1 MKTMKVALL
10 ATAALAAVSV
20 AARADD
26 TAAIKAQL
34 EALNARIAQLEA
46 APSLPTGYS
55 LLTMTEVAPLVLT
68 GEKASDRSAI
78 KSSNRISILPTA
90 DAPASST
97 IDWDIEIRT
106 ALTYT
111 DINDD
116 NLVVIRRRRTTL
128 LHTAIVNADDE
139 DLSIHTR
146 ARVRVKATT
155 DTSVG
160 TVGVDVRVQGGAG
173 EFGGGADVVMNIAW
187 GWWQMTPEWTLGGGY
202 TGSLSDPGHGMDGYA
217 TFGTTI
223 AFGQGDQEQMRV
235 TYASGPLTWAVALE
249 DGDGAADI
257 DLGVASR
264 LDYAGD
270 AFSASLSG
278 YYGNADDNL
287 LITSDAW
294 QVAAGADFSLGD
306 MALISVNGAIGA
318 GYLDDDNYTGL
329 TAFVSF
335 DVTDTTSFEASAGRR
350 WNEGSDNDTTAANVG
365 IYWHPADQLKI
376 GLQAD
381 RVWNQGDLDPDT
393 TTASFVT
400 WFSY

>member
-90 DAPASST
+90 DAPASTT

-116 NLVVIRRRRTTL
+116 NLVGVL
-128 LHTAIVNADDE
+128 VVNNDDE

-160 TVGVDVRVQGGAG
+160 TVGVDARIQGGAG

-223 AFGQGDQEQMRV
+223 AFGQGDQEQFRV

-249 DGDGAADI
+249 DGDGAAAGSPDT
-257 DLGVASR
+257 DLGVATR

-278 YYGNADDNL
+278 YYGNGSDTIVAPL
-287 LITSDAW
+287 VTSDAW

-306 MALISVNGAIGA
+306 MALISVNGAIGS
-318 GYLDDDNYTGL
+318 GYLANDDYTGL

-350 WNEGSDNDTTAANVG
+350 WNEGTSNDTTAANVG
-365 IYWHPADQLKI
+365 VYWHPADQLKI

-381 RVWNQGDLDPDT
+381 RIWNQGSFDPDT